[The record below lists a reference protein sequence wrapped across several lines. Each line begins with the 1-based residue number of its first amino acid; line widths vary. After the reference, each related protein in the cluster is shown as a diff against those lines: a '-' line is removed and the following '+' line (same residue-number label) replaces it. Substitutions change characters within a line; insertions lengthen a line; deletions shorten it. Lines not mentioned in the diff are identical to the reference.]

1 MVRTRA
7 KMESLR
13 EEMERS
19 RITTEETLLQ
29 MKAMMENMTVRMDV
43 MSDEIH
49 ERRRS
54 RSHHRHHSCR
64 SISPAVSVEFQEIP
78 LDLRMIEAEQ
88 VGFDIMKKTAVDK
101 LPNDLEGMEASMERM
116 LVLINDVHK
125 YVYDVVEGRIP
136 TDNNLGR
143 LLYETVNTIP
153 KLSPPEFD
161 KLVNDGLQDQ

>member
-1 MVRTRA
+1 MYYLDALFVFKPPQKALTT
-7 KMESLR
+7 
-13 EEMERS
+13 
-19 RITTEETLLQ
+19 ITVNTNTIWL
-29 MKAMMENMTVRMDV
+29 
-43 MSDEIH
+43 
-49 ERRRS
+49 
-54 RSHHRHHSCR
+54 HHKRL
-64 SISPAVSVEFQEIP
+64 EFQEIP